1 MEIDEK
7 SNTEEANLRKK
18 LNEYVAYCEN
28 YERRLDIS
36 VKTIEVLTQKIIDLE
51 GCFSYPQ

>member
-18 LNEYVAYCEN
+18 LSEYVAYCEN

>member
-1 MEIDEK
+1 MEIDEE
-7 SNTEEANLRKK
+7 SNTEETNLRKK
-18 LNEYVAYCEN
+18 LNEYIAYCEN

-51 GCFSYPQ
+51 NSLSI